1 MVTADVTPQLI
12 QMTQYLFT
20 LARYDADYDVR
31 DRSRFFSGL
40 LRGIKSAKPVSN
52 GDAAADGEQATP
64 EEEDED
70 EEMAGVVLRREQI
83 RVVLLGQRVVT
94 DESSSSSD
102 FEVGTLSRL
111 LGRRLAGYEP
121 LPDWTD
127 DPTDSSLREVE
138 RQKPEAPTFVAS
150 SSAAASRGQ
159 TAPAFG
165 SAAGPV
171 SMPPGG
177 AASGGGP
184 PPLPRNAALS
194 TGSPF
199 GSSPAGSVPRE
210 TKAKFKDLD
219 AFLNSESE
227 EDADEEEE
235 DSEESGDDGFA
246 AQAMQR
252 QPMAVSAP
260 PRREIAPEYYD
271 TSEEEDDSEEEDET
285 SEEDV
290 RAPLAGTGR

>member
-1 MVTADVTPQLI
+1 MVTADVTPQLV
-12 QMTQYLFT
+12 QMTQYL
-20 LARYDADYDVR
+20 LNVARYDADYDVR

-40 LRGIKSAKPVSN
+40 LRGIKPAKPASHDD
-52 GDAAADGEQATP
+52 DAANGEQSAP
-64 EEEDED
+64 EDTDE

-83 RVVLLGQRVVT
+83 RVVLLGQRVVD
-94 DESSSSSD
+94 DESRSASD
-102 FEVGTLSRL
+102 YEVGTLSRQ

-127 DPTDSSLREVE
+127 DPTDPSLREVE

-150 SSAAASRGQ
+150 SSTGASRGQ
-159 TAPAFG
+159 TANAFG
-165 SAAGPV
+165 SAAGPL
-171 SMPPGG
+171 SMPPGS
-177 AASGGGP
+177 AAVGGVP
-184 PPLPRNAALS
+184 SPLPRNAALS

-227 EDADEEEE
+227 EDDDDEEDE
-235 DSEESGDDGFA
+235 DTDDSGDDRA
-246 AQAMQR
+246 ETQR

-271 TSEEEDDSEEEDET
+271 TSEEEDDDTEEEEDES

-290 RAPLAGTGR
+290 RAPLAGTR